1 MQLGCY
7 NQNTSI
13 RSYCTTNRVVKK
25 HFMINRNNLA
35 CMIQFTFCY
44 MVSKCTFHEA
54 LIRSS
59 MGSTPLTRRVDNVT
73 NNGVTELSSSSAF
86 VFPLVASPPVT
97 LVS

>member
-1 MQLGCY
+1 
-7 NQNTSI
+7 
-13 RSYCTTNRVVKK
+13 
-25 HFMINRNNLA
+25 
-35 CMIQFTFCY
+35 MIQFTFCY

-97 LVS
+97 LVSWSSWIILITGYGKIKFFW